1 MSQLNYRVLKNS
13 GYQGYILNPGAPVKV
28 LQFGEGNFLRAFVD
42 YWFDMANER
51 SGYNGK
57 VAVVQPIAQGLTEQ
71 MNRQEGL
78 YTLYLRGSERGK
90 KVDRK
95 RVISAIDACYNPCNT
110 EDWVKIKA
118 IACSDDLEY
127 IASNTTEAGI
137 VRKAVEVL
145 ESDKRDSSLRKLDS
159 LTAKDVYD
167 AAKAGDELA
176 LEIADFV
183 GRMLGTACA
192 RISTV
197 IDPEIYVIGGGV
209 SKAGDILIESIKKQ
223 FVAEAFHVSE
233 EARFALATLGVM
245 MLACTDLSRRFSEE
259 I

>member
-1 MSQLNYRVLKNS
+1 M
-13 GYQGYILNPGAPVKV
+13 
-28 LQFGEGNFLRAFVD
+28 
-42 YWFDMANER
+42 
-51 SGYNGK
+51 
-57 VAVVQPIAQGLTEQ
+57 
-71 MNRQEGL
+71 
-78 YTLYLRGSERGK
+78 
-90 KVDRK
+90 
-95 RVISAIDACYNPCNT
+95 ISAIDACYNPCNT

-167 AAKAGDELA
+167 AAKAGD
-176 LEIADFV
+176 
-183 GRMLGTACA
+183 
-192 RISTV
+192 
-197 IDPEIYVIGGGV
+197 
-209 SKAGDILIESIKKQ
+209 ILIESIKKQ
-223 FVAEAFHVSE
+223 FVAEAFHASE